1 MVCDTQIFEGI
12 DCLKAK
18 LPRAHY
24 VAKQQAD
31 WDAGL
36 AEINQKIAN
45 LAGRIDG

>member
-1 MVCDTQIFEGI
+1 
-12 DCLKAK
+12 

-36 AEINQKIAN
+36 AEINQKIEQMEMAK
-45 LAGRIDG
+45 DG